1 MSYKD
6 NKNMLTQGVIIT
18 FLDFT
23 IILLLKPLG
32 SQPQKCVVWPAFHT
46 KTLLLDCILEGRQRG

>member
-1 MSYKD
+1 MLC
-6 NKNMLTQGVIIT
+6 NNMLAQGVIIT

-32 SQPQKCVVWPAFHT
+32 SQSQKFLVWPAFHT
-46 KTLLLDCILEGRQRG
+46 KIVPLECILEGRQRG